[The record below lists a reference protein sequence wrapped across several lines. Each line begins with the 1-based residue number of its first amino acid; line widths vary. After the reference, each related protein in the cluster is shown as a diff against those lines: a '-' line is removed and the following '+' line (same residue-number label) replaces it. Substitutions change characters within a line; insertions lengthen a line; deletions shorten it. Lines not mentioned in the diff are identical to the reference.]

1 MKRIVICF
9 DGTWNKPA
17 DEGLPASKQVETN
30 VIRFFK
36 SLKKRGEDL
45 ADRVVR

>member
-17 DEGLPASKQVETN
+17 DEALSAKQPVETN
-30 VIRFFK
+30 VCRFIG
-36 SLKKRGEDL
+36 L
-45 ADRVVR
+45 